1 MSQDWNYPGARWWKF
16 DFHTHTPA
24 SKDTGDWQAAI
35 GTPQALTPETWLL
48 KYMAAEIDCVAVTDH
63 NSGEWIDKLKLA
75 YSQMKQAAESGSPPI
90 GFRQLHLFP
99 GVEISVQGGFHLL
112 AIFDPSATSQTIS
125 DLLAKVDYSGTRGD
139 SDGVT
144 REGGAKVLERVLA
157 EGGIAIPAHVEG
169 AKGLLQL
176 ESATRRCLLDP
187 TTVKQVLHEP
197 GLLALE
203 WCDPAAAKPAVLD
216 ELKLSLT
223 SVVGSD
229 CHSFQG
235 AAVPGSRYT
244 WIKMAAPSQE
254 GLRLALLDGQRV
266 SVRRSDDGD
275 AFAPFIKPEHF
286 VESIEIHD
294 ARFMGRR
301 KPALLAC
308 NPYFNALIGGRGT
321 GKSTVVHALR
331 LAYRREKELPSGSEA
346 GQTFAKFSKVAK
358 SRVDEGGLRPE
369 TRICAQVN
377 RDGSTYRLIWQQDG
391 QGHVVEEWDDAIAA
405 FKPSI
410 SQVISEQR
418 FPIRLFSQGQI
429 AALAGDSQ
437 QALLKVIDDAAGT
450 NGQQAAFEEAKQA
463 FLATR
468 AQMRELDSKLR
479 TCDALN
485 LSLQDAQ
492 RKLARFE
499 GADHAA
505 VLKHFQRTNRQGREL
520 ERQFESAADL
530 SVRLKAFA
538 QELLAEDLPDGLFD
552 PTVDESALQ
561 IIQKLQAA
569 ITTART
575 EVERTA
581 ANLDAQRRT
590 LQAEMG
596 GSSWTAQ
603 AADSKSAYDK
613 LKAELQ
619 QQGVSDPSEY
629 GRLVQEKQRL
639 DTEIKRLDALQKQR
653 DALKDKAQTQLETV
667 RAARRAISTRRV
679 EFLRPTLEGNPYVRM
694 ALIPYGR
701 DARAIERSL
710 RDLLG
715 AAEGKYTDDLYL
727 EAQDAAPAKGAIA
740 NLLLAC
746 ELTEQPGEWD
756 TPSFES
762 AIQALKKRFALA
774 CLGDGDFSG
783 WFNKFLKAEAEKRPE
798 FIDHILCWFPEDGL
812 QVAYSRKGDG
822 RDFQSIGQASAG
834 QRAAAMLAFLLAHG
848 SEPLVLDQPED
859 DLDNHLIYGLVV
871 QQIRANKQR
880 RQLII
885 VTHNPNIVVN
895 GDAELIH
902 VLDFN
907 NQCFVKQTGSLQDLA
922 MRKEVCQVMEGGR
935 EAFERRYQRLGRE
948 HPQADAPSRPPPKGD
963 ASSGQATLTHEF

>member
-1 MSQDWNYPGARWWKF
+1 MTQSWNYPGARWWKF

-24 SKDTGDWQAAI
+24 SKDTGAWQTVI
-35 GTPQALTPETWLL
+35 GTLQELTPETWLL

-63 NSGEWIDKLKLA
+63 NSGDWIDKLKSSYA
-75 YSQMKQAAESGSPPI
+75 NMKLAAELGAPPL
-90 GFRQLHLFP
+90 GFRDLHLFP

-144 REGGAKVLERVLA
+144 REGGAKVVEKVLA
-157 EGGIAIPAHVEG
+157 EGGIAIPAHVDDV
-169 AKGLLQL
+169 KGLLQL
-176 ESATRRCLLDP
+176 EGGTRKCQLDT
-187 TTVKQVLHEP
+187 TTVKQVLQEP
-197 GLLALE
+197 RLLAME
-203 WCDPAAAKPAVLD
+203 WWDQAAQKPMVLD
-216 ELKLSLT
+216 ELKLSFA

-244 WIKMAAPSQE
+244 WIKMARPSLE
-254 GLRLALLDGQRV
+254 GLRLALLDGQGV

-275 AFAPFIKPEHF
+275 DFDPLKMPEHF
-286 VESIEIHD
+286 IESIEVSKAQVMGLGRHP
-294 ARFMGRR
+294 ARILM
-301 KPALLAC
+301 
-308 NPYFNALIGGRGT
+308 NPYFNALVGGRGT
-321 GKSTVVHALR
+321 GKSTIVHALR
-331 LAYRREKELPSGSEA
+331 LAFRRDSEPSKGSEA
-346 GQTFAKFSKVAK
+346 AQTFESFVNPPKGQK
-358 SRVDEGGLRPE
+358 GGLRAE
-369 TRICAQVN
+369 TTVVVQVN
-377 RDGSTYRLIWQQDG
+377 RDGTHYRLIWRQDG
-391 QGHVVEEWDDAIAA
+391 QGHVVEEWDDTVAA
-405 FKPSI
+405 FKPSS
-410 SQVISEQR
+410 SQAISEQR

-450 NGQQAAFEEAKQA
+450 GTQQAAFDEAKQA
-463 FLATR
+463 FFATR
-468 AQMRELDSKLR
+468 AQMRELDGKLR
-479 TCDALN
+479 TREALG
-485 LSLQDAQ
+485 LSLQDVQ

-505 VLKHFQRTNRQGREL
+505 VLKNYQRSSRQGREV

-530 SVRLKAFA
+530 AARLKVFA

-552 PTVDESALQ
+552 PTADAPALQ
-561 IIQKLQAA
+561 VIQKLQTA
-569 ITTART
+569 ITKARS
-575 EVERTA
+575 EVERA
-581 ANLDAQRRT
+581 ATTLDEQSRV
-590 LQAEMG
+590 LQTELRS
-596 GSSWTAQ
+596 SSWTAQ
-603 AADSKSAYDK
+603 AAEAKAAYDK
-613 LKAELQ
+613 LKADLQ

-653 DALKDKAQTQLETV
+653 DSLKDKATAQREEV
-667 RAARRAISTRRV
+667 RAARHAISARRV
-679 EFLRPTLEGNPYVRM
+679 QFLQPTLEGNLYVRM

-727 EAQDAAPAKGAIA
+727 EAQDDAQAKGVVAD
-740 NLLLAC
+740 LLVAS
-746 ELTEQPGEWD
+746 ELTEKDGEWD
-756 TPSFES
+756 TPAFES
-762 AIQALKKRFALA
+762 AIQSLKKRLALA
-774 CLGDGDFSG
+774 CKGNGDFGG

-798 FIDHILCWFPEDGL
+798 FVDHILCWFPEDGL
-812 QVAYSRKGDG
+812 QVEYSRKGDG
-822 RDFQSIGQASAG
+822 REFQSIGQASAG

-871 QQIRANKQR
+871 QQIRSNKLR

-907 NQCFVKQTGSLQDLA
+907 NQCFVKQTGSLQDLT
-922 MRKEVCQVMEGGR
+922 MRDEVCQVMEGGK

-948 HPQADAPSRPPPKGD
+948 V
-963 ASSGQATLTHEF
+963 

>member
-1 MSQDWNYPGARWWKF
+1 MAAAKDPTWSYPGARWWKF

-24 SKDTGDWQAAI
+24 SKDTGAWQTAL
-35 GTPQALTPETWLL
+35 GTANELTPECWLL
-48 KYMAAEIDCVAVTDH
+48 KYMAVEIDCVAVTDH
-63 NSGEWIDKLKLA
+63 NSGEWINKLQSAYANMKLA
-75 YSQMKQAAESGSPPI
+75 AEAGDPPS
-90 GFRQLHLFP
+90 GFRELHLFP

-112 AIFDPSATSQTIS
+112 AIFDPSATGQTIS
-125 DLLAKVDYSGTRGD
+125 DLLAKVNYSGNKGD

-144 REGGAKVLERVLA
+144 REGGADVVERVLA
-157 EGGIAIPAHVEG
+157 EGGIAIPAHVDG

-176 ESATRRCLLDP
+176 EDGTHKCQLDT
-187 TTVKQVLHEP
+187 TTVKQVLQEP

-203 WCDPAAAKPAVLD
+203 WCDQAAQKPMVLG
-216 ELKLSLT
+216 ELKLAFA
-223 SVVGSD
+223 SVIGSD
-229 CHSFQG
+229 CHTFQG

-244 WIKMAAPSQE
+244 WIKMAAPSLE
-254 GLRLALLDGQRV
+254 GLRLALLDGQGV

-275 AFAPFIKPEHF
+275 NFEPLKRPEHF
-286 VESIEIHD
+286 IESIKVLD

-301 KPALLAC
+301 NPAVLAC

-331 LAYRREKELPSGSEA
+331 LAYRREKELPAGSEA
-346 GQTFAKFSKVAK
+346 AQTFTRFSKVAK
-358 SRVDEGGLRPE
+358 SRVDEGGLRPQ
-369 TRICAQVN
+369 TQICAQVS
-377 RDGSTYRLIWQQDG
+377 RDGTSYRLIWRQDG
-391 QGHVVEEWDDAIAA
+391 QGHVVEEWDDMAAA
-405 FKPSI
+405 FKPSS
-410 SQVISEQR
+410 SQSISEQR

-437 QALLKVIDDAAGT
+437 QALLKVIDDAADTGT
-450 NGQQAAFEEAKQA
+450 QQAAFDEAKQT
-463 FLATR
+463 FFATR
-468 AQMRELDSKLR
+468 AQVRELDGKLR
-479 TCDALN
+479 TRDALGV
-485 LSLQDAQ
+485 SLQDVQ

-505 VLKHFQRTNRQGREL
+505 VLKNYQRSSRQSREV
-520 ERQFESAADL
+520 ERQFASATDL
-530 SVRLKAFA
+530 ATRLKIFA

-552 PTVDESALQ
+552 SSADAPALQ
-561 IIQKLQAA
+561 VIQKLQAA
-569 ITTART
+569 ITKIRS
-575 EVERTA
+575 EVERA
-581 ANLDAQRRT
+581 AITLDEQSQA
-590 LQAEMG
+590 LQTELG
-596 GSSWTAQ
+596 RSSWTVQ
-603 AADSKSAYDK
+603 AEDAKAAYDK
-613 LKAELQ
+613 LKADLQ

-653 DALKDKAQTQLETV
+653 DSLNDKAKAQLEEV
-667 RAARRAISTRRV
+667 RAARQAISARRV
-679 EFLRPTLEGNPYVRM
+679 QFLQPTLEGNPYVRM

-701 DARAIERSL
+701 DVRAIERSL

-727 EAQDAAPAKGAIA
+727 EAQDETQAKGAVA
-740 NLLLAC
+740 DLLLGA
-746 ELTEQPGEWD
+746 ELSEREGEWD
-756 TPSFES
+756 TPSFETS
-762 AIQALKKRFALA
+762 IQSLKKRLALG
-774 CLGDGDFSG
+774 CKGRGDFGG

-798 FIDHILCWFPEDGL
+798 FVDHILCWFPEDGL
-812 QVAYSRKGDG
+812 QVEYSRKGDG
-822 RDFQSIGQASAG
+822 RDFLSIGQASAG

-871 QQIRANKQR
+871 QQIRSNKLR

-907 NQCFVKQTGSLQDLA
+907 NQCFVKQTGSLQDLT
-922 MRKEVCQVMEGGR
+922 MRGEVCQVMEGGK

-948 HPQADAPSRPPPKGD
+948 V
-963 ASSGQATLTHEF
+963 